1 MSNNK
6 RSSARKKRSEKP
18 SIITRL
24 FQWSLRLTILGLLLF
39 IGFFGSVYMG
49 MFGPIPTPDDLKNL
63 INAQASEVYSRDG
76 QVIGRYFMEN
86 RSEVALEDISSE
98 LVQALIA
105 TEDSRFHDHR
115 GVDHQSMLRVLVKS
129 IILRQNAG
137 GGSTI
142 SQQLAKNVFGRQD
155 HGWLTIPAVKSR
167 EAIIANLLNQVYTKD
182 EILELYLNT
191 VSFGEDTYGI
201 KTACERFFSTTPADI
216 PIEQA
221 AVLIG
226 MLKAPHSYNPRL
238 NPERSRTRRNVV
250 LGQME
255 KEGYLTPE
263 RAEELRAMPLEIN
276 YRRTSDE
283 ASSSLH
289 LSQHIRKRVE
299 QILEGT
305 TDEDGN
311 AYDLEI
317 DGIRVYTTIDSR
329 MQQYAQESV
338 VAHLDQLQK
347 SFDADLGQQ
356 GKILDEINSTLQSGF
371 LVSNPR
377 NGHVLAWVGGRD
389 YGISQYDHVLSER
402 QVGSVFKPVVYAKAL
417 EDGYAPCDFIS
428 NQQIQYTEYDDWTP
442 QNSNGN
448 YEGSSS
454 LLGGLTH
461 SVNTVSVKL
470 LMDSGIEDVI
480 EFAEQLG
487 ANDDLPKVP
496 SIALGVANMSVEEI
510 NRIYTPFAG
519 GGWQHEQ
526 VIITHI
532 EDAEGNEIYRH
543 APSEAERVLS
553 ARVARQ
559 ITNMM
564 RSVADKGTSRRLR
577 TWYNIHDPIAAK
589 TGTTQNHADG
599 WFVGY
604 TPEWLGVVWVGAD
617 DPGLHFSSIKD
628 GQGANMALP
637 IWAKF
642 HQKVKNDT
650 ELSTRLNAYFSFPND
665 LADCELQREDNFLVK
680 VFKKKTKKSRESG
693 LEYEDEEDAESDEE
707 AEDDENP
714 KKKKK
719 KRFWD
724 IFKKKKKK

>member
-6 RSSARKKRSEKP
+6 RKKARNQSEDNAGP
-18 SIITRL
+18 ITRL
-24 FQWSLRLTILGLLLF
+24 FQWFLRLTILGLILF
-39 IGFFGSVYMG
+39 LSFFGSVYMG
-49 MFGPIPTPDDLKNL
+49 MFGPIPTAEDLKNL

-76 QVIGRYFMEN
+76 QIIGRYFMEN

-98 LVQALIA
+98 LVEALIA
-105 TEDSRFHDHR
+105 TEDSRFYEHR
-115 GVDHQSMLRVLVKS
+115 GVDHQSLLRVLVKS
-129 IILRQNAG
+129 ILLRQNAG

-155 HGWLTIPAVKSR
+155 HGWLTIPAVKAR
-167 EAIIANLLNQVYTKD
+167 EIIIANLLNQVYTKE

-201 KTACERFFSTTPADI
+201 KVACERFFSTTPSDI
-216 PIEQA
+216 KLEEA
-221 AVLIG
+221 AVLVG
-226 MLKAPHSYNPRL
+226 MLKAPNSYNPRL
-238 NPERSRTRRNVV
+238 NPEKSKTRRNVV
-250 LGQME
+250 LGQML
-255 KEGYLTPE
+255 KESYLTQE
-263 RAEELRAMPLEIN
+263 QADALMALPLEIK
-276 YRRTSDE
+276 YRRTSSE
-283 ASSSLH
+283 ASSALH
-289 LSQHIRKRVE
+289 LSQQLRKRVE
-299 QILEGT
+299 RILEGV
-305 TDEDGN
+305 TDEDGK

-317 DGIRVYTTIDSR
+317 DGIRIYTTVDSR
-329 MQQYAQESV
+329 MQQYAQEAV

-347 SFDADLGQQ
+347 SFNSDLLQQ

-371 LVSNPR
+371 LVTNPR

-389 YGISQYDHVLSER
+389 YGESQYDHVLSER
-402 QVGSVFKPVVYAKAL
+402 QVGSVFKPIVYAKAL
-417 EDGYAPCDFIS
+417 EDGYEPCDFIS
-428 NQQIQYTEYDDWTP
+428 NQQVQYTEYDDWTP

-480 EFAEQLG
+480 EFAENLG
-487 ANDDLPKVP
+487 AKEDLPKVP

-526 VIITHI
+526 VLITRI
-532 EDAEGNEIYRH
+532 EDAEGNEIYVNK
-543 APSEAERVLS
+543 PQDGERVIS

-577 TWYNIHDPIAAK
+577 SWYNIHDPIAAK

-604 TPEWLGVVWVGAD
+604 TPEWLGVVWVGAN

-637 IWAKF
+637 IWARF
-642 HQKVKNDT
+642 HQKVKNDK
-650 ELSTRLNAYFSFPND
+650 ELSSRLNAFFSFPND
-665 LADCELQREDNFLVK
+665 LVDCELQREDNFLVK

-693 LEYEDEEDAESDEE
+693 LEYEEE
-707 AEDDENP
+707 ADETEEQEEEGQNP

-724 IFKKKKKK
+724 IFKRKKK

>member
-6 RSSARKKRSEKP
+6 RKKARNQSEDNAGP
-18 SIITRL
+18 ITRL
-24 FQWSLRLTILGLLLF
+24 FQWFLRLTILGLVLF
-39 IGFFGSVYMG
+39 LSFFGSVYMG
-49 MFGPIPTPDDLKNL
+49 MFGPIPTAEDLKNL

-76 QVIGRYFMEN
+76 QIIGRYFMEN

-98 LVQALIA
+98 LVEALIA
-105 TEDSRFHDHR
+105 TEDSRFYEHK
-115 GVDHQSMLRVLVKS
+115 GVDHQSLLRVLVKS
-129 IILRQNAG
+129 ILLRQNAG

-155 HGWLTIPAVKSR
+155 HGWLTIPAVKAR
-167 EAIIANLLNQVYTKD
+167 EIIIANLLNQVYTKE

-201 KTACERFFSTTPADI
+201 KVACERFFSTTPSDI
-216 PIEQA
+216 KLEEA

-226 MLKAPHSYNPRL
+226 MLKAPNSYNPRL
-238 NPERSRTRRNVV
+238 NPEKSKTRRNVV
-250 LGQME
+250 LGQML
-255 KEGYLTPE
+255 KESYLTQE
-263 RAEELRAMPLEIN
+263 QADALMALPLEIK
-276 YRRTSDE
+276 YRRTTSE
-283 ASSSLH
+283 ASSALH
-289 LSQHIRKRVE
+289 LSQQLRKRVE
-299 QILEGT
+299 RILEGV

-311 AYDLEI
+311 TYDLEI
-317 DGIRVYTTIDSR
+317 DGIRIYTTVDSR
-329 MQQYAQESV
+329 MQQYAQEAV

-347 SFDADLGQQ
+347 SFNSDLLQQ

-371 LVSNPR
+371 LVTNPR

-389 YGISQYDHVLSER
+389 YSESQYDHVLSER
-402 QVGSVFKPVVYAKAL
+402 QVGSVFKPIVYAKAL
-417 EDGYAPCDFIS
+417 EDGYEPCDFIS
-428 NQQIQYTEYDDWTP
+428 NQQVQYTEYDDWTP

-480 EFAEQLG
+480 EFAENLG
-487 ANDDLPKVP
+487 AKEDLPKVP

-526 VIITHI
+526 VLITRI
-532 EDAEGNEIYRH
+532 EDAEGNEIYVNK
-543 APSEAERVLS
+543 PQDGKRVIS

-577 TWYNIHDPIAAK
+577 SWYNIHDPIAAK

-637 IWAKF
+637 IWARF
-642 HQKVKNDT
+642 HQKVKNDE
-650 ELSTRLNAYFSFPND
+650 ELSSRLNAFFSFPND
-665 LADCELQREDNFLVK
+665 LVDCELQREDNFLVK

-693 LEYEDEEDAESDEE
+693 LEYEEE
-707 AEDDENP
+707 ADETEEQEEEGQNT

-724 IFKKKKKK
+724 IFKRKKK